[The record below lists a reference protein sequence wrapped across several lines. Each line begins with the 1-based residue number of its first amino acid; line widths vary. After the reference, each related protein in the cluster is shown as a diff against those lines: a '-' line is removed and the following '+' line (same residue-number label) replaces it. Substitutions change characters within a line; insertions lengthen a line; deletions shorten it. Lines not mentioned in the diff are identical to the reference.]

1 MATNTAFTNVLT
13 NKKNI
18 IMIKMEDTEIDVK
31 EINPRNLKDGD
42 VIYCAWAEDD
52 EVTSWLAAVKHVDE
66 EYPEYI
72 ELYASLMLT
81 DEDKADGRIEYKT
94 DQDVSLDLLRYA
106 TEEEVDYFMRR
117 LEVDNEDRDDAITK
131 VFDAQVKRWLENK

>member
-1 MATNTAFTNVLT
+1 
-13 NKKNI
+13 
-18 IMIKMEDTEIDVK
+18 MIKMEDTEIDVK

-42 VIYCAWAEDD
+42 IIYSAQAEG
-52 EVTSWLAAVKHVDE
+52 ERGVTSWLAVVKRVDE

-106 TEEEVDYFMRR
+106 TEEEVDYFMGR

>member
-1 MATNTAFTNVLT
+1 
-13 NKKNI
+13 
-18 IMIKMEDTEIDVK
+18 MIKMEDTEIDVK

-42 VIYCAWAEDD
+42 IIYSAQAEG
-52 EVTSWLAAVKHVDE
+52 ERGVTSWLAVVKRVDE

-117 LEVDNEDRDDAITK
+117 LEADNEDRDDAITK

>member
-1 MATNTAFTNVLT
+1 
-13 NKKNI
+13 
-18 IMIKMEDTEIDVK
+18 MIKMEDTEIDVK
-31 EINPRNLKDGD
+31 EVNPRNLKDGD
-42 VIYCAWAEDD
+42 VIYCAWAED
-52 EVTSWLAAVKHVDE
+52 ERGVTSWLAVVKHVDE

>member
-1 MATNTAFTNVLT
+1 
-13 NKKNI
+13 
-18 IMIKMEDTEIDVK
+18 MIKMEDTEIDVK

-66 EYPEYI
+66 ELPEHM
-72 ELYASLMLT
+72 ELYTALMLT
-81 DEDKADGRIEYKT
+81 TNGVADGEIEYNT
-94 DQDVSLDLLRYA
+94 YQEVGLDLLRYA

-131 VFDAQVKRWLENK
+131 VFDAQVKRWLENATEDII